1 VRPGT
6 QEAQKT
12 QELPASL
19 VANPWI
25 STWLTFADDGV
36 IRLRVGK
43 VELGQGI
50 LTAVTQLAAHELDVP
65 PEAVL
70 AAATNTVSSPDEG
83 LTAGSLSITVSGAA
97 VRRVCAEA
105 RELFRRAAARKAGL
119 DITQVRLVS
128 GAFTGP
134 DGSRIGSYADLCGV
148 VDLRVRVGDPSLAVE
163 FAPPMSKDLAR
174 VDLPDK
180 VLGRARFIHDLEFDG
195 MLHARV
201 VRPPGPGAHLEHA
214 PVDHVASM
222 PGVERVVRDGD
233 FLAVLARREGQA
245 TQAAEALASAASWSA
260 GIELPDPGDIE
271 GWLRNAE
278 AETNLV
284 RHDGARHEDSS
295 AVAAATY
302 SRPYLA
308 HASIGPSCAIA
319 RYDDGRLDVWSHS
332 QGVFTLGRA
341 IAATL
346 KLPPEAVVVQHVEGA
361 GAYGHNAAD
370 DVAMDA
376 ALLAT
381 RVPGRHVRAQWSR
394 EDEMSWEPFG
404 PAMVADVTA
413 SVDADGTITDWSCE
427 LWSNGHTARPGY
439 VPRHGLLADAHR
451 AGVSMLPPAVDPPGK
466 RGYGSARN
474 AEPYYDIARID
485 VTVHRLLTMPIRT
498 SSLRSLGSQLNTFA
512 AESVI
517 DELALAIGRDPVQ
530 MRLANL
536 SDPRAREV
544 LSTAAGAA
552 DWGAPLPDGHGR
564 GVAFCRY
571 KNRGSYCAVV
581 ADVEATDRVHVTR
594 LTIAVDV
601 GRAVNV
607 DGVRNQIEGGAI
619 QATSW
624 ALFEQVR
631 FDRHSITSTD
641 WESYPIARFGQVPQV
656 EVHVLHRPDEPPLG
670 AGEAAQGPVTA
681 AIGNALADALGVR
694 VRRLP
699 LTPDNVVA
707 AINAQ
712 S

>member
-1 VRPGT
+1 MTP
-6 QEAQKT
+6 
-12 QELPASL
+12 ELPASL

-25 STWLTFADDGV
+25 STWLTVADDGV
-36 IRLRVGK
+36 IGLRVGK

-50 LTAVTQLAAHELDVP
+50 LTALTQLAAHELDVP
-65 PEAVL
+65 PEAVV

-97 VRRVCAEA
+97 VRQVCAET

-119 DITQVRLVS
+119 DVTQVQLVS
-128 GAFTGP
+128 GVFEGP
-134 DGSRIGSYADLCGV
+134 DGSRIGSYAELSGI
-148 VDLRVRVGDPSLAVE
+148 VDLHVRVGDPSLSVE
-163 FAPPMSKDLAR
+163 LVPPTSKDLAR
-174 VDLPDK
+174 IDLPDK
-180 VLGRARFIHDLEFDG
+180 VLGRPRFIHDLEFGG

-201 VRPPGPGAHLEHA
+201 VRPPSPGAHLEDA
-214 PVDHVASM
+214 SLDRVASM
-222 PGVERVVRDGD
+222 PGVEQVVREGD

-245 TQAAEALASAASWSA
+245 TRAAEALASAASWSV
-260 GIELPDPGDIE
+260 GIELPDPDDVE
-271 GWLRNAE
+271 GWLRTAE

-284 RHDGARHEDSS
+284 RNDGARHDDAS
-295 AVAAATY
+295 AVVAATY

-308 HASIGPSCAIA
+308 HASIGPSCAVA
-319 RYDDGRLDVWSHS
+319 HFADGCLEVWSHS

-341 IAATL
+341 LAVAL
-346 KLPPEAVVVQHVEGA
+346 DLRPEAVVVQHVEGA
-361 GAYGHNAAD
+361 GAYGHNGAD

-381 RVPGRHVRAQWSR
+381 HAAGRHVRVLWSR
-394 EDEMSWEPFG
+394 ADEMSWEPFG
-404 PAMVADVTA
+404 PAMVGDVTA
-413 SVDADGTITDWSCE
+413 SVDAHGTITDWSYA
-427 LWSNGHTARPGY
+427 LWSNGHTGRPGY
-439 VPRHGLLADAHR
+439 TPRHGLLADAHR
-451 AGVSMLPPAVDPPGK
+451 AGVAMLPPAVDPAAE
-466 RGYGSARN
+466 RGYGSERN
-474 AEPYYDIARID
+474 SVPYYDIARVD

-498 SSLRSLGSQLNTFA
+498 SALRSLGSQLNTFA

-530 MRLANL
+530 MRLAHL

-544 LSTAAGAA
+544 LTTAAAAA
-552 DWGAPLPDGHGR
+552 DWGVPLPDGHGR

-571 KNRGSYCAVV
+571 KNRSSYCAVV
-581 ADVEATDRVHVTR
+581 AEVEATDRLHVTR

-631 FDRHSITSTD
+631 FDRHSIVSTD
-641 WESYPIARFGQVPQV
+641 WESYPIARFSQVPQV
-656 EVHVLHRPDEPPLG
+656 EVHVLQRPDEPPLG
-670 AGEAAQGPVTA
+670 AGEATAGPVPA

-694 VRRLP
+694 VRTLP
-699 LTPDNVVA
+699 FTHDNIVA
-707 AINAQ
+707 AINAEL
-712 S
+712 